1 MKFKQ
6 LPSPPPVKPA
16 TREEVFDF
24 LRGLQEFRSKDD
36 KPLDEAAIKD
46 YLNRRSLGSLQSISS
61 RIMMDILKSP
71 TADPKPAGPQKG
83 KRKKKRT
90 PSKPAGAKKS
100 KSKKKKKTAGRKAPK
115 KKASRKK

>member
-16 TREEVFDF
+16 TRDEVFDF
-24 LRGLQEFRSKDD
+24 LRGLQKFRSKDD
-36 KPLDEAAIKD
+36 KPIDEAAIRD

-90 PSKPAGAKKS
+90 PSKPAGAKTS
-100 KSKKKKKTAGRKAPK
+100 KSKKKKKTAGRKAQK
-115 KKASRKK
+115 KKVARKK